1 MSAHLDPCPSYEKRT
16 TQTKGTR
23 WLKCDLWDTLLL
35 RRLDTG
41 YVILHC
47 LASLVG
53 SRGRE
58 DGRKPSSDS
67 LPEETGKPVRD
78 GFHPL
83 CYRRITR
90 CISKTQISC
99 TSSQPLPTWLIWM
112 PTRRSRDKAEL
123 FPYSSSACG
132 LKPSYCRKLKGKLLN
147 LLPQPPT
154 RMMNHKQ
161 YHMLRGEWQRWV
173 HLLKTWELT
182 VPIIFLFWLLQK
194 PEQFGRLAVDYCKF
208 NKVEALVA
216 AVSSLKQINKTS
228 GTWYQWPLIWQILLF
243 HHHQDREPE
252 AKVFP

>member
-67 LPEETGKPVRD
+67 LPEETGKPVQD

-161 YHMLRGEWQRWV
+161 LSHAQGRMAEMSASLEDLRADSPHHIPV
-173 HLLKTWELT
+173 LAPAKTRTIWE
-182 VPIIFLFWLLQK
+182 VGSWLLQIQPSRSFSCSCIFIK
-194 PEQFGRLAVDYCKF
+194 AD
-208 NKVEALVA
+208 
-216 AVSSLKQINKTS
+216 
-228 GTWYQWPLIWQILLF
+228 
-243 HHHQDREPE
+243 
-252 AKVFP
+252 